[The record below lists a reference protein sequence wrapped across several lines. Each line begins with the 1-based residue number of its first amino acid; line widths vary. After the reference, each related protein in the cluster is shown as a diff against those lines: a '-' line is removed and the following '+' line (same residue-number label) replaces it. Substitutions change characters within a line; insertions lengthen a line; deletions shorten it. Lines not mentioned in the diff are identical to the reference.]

1 VFLAGALLLSALF
14 VGPADAGEQSS
25 GPEKAVL
32 QQLSKAYAKVDSFE
46 ADFAQTSS
54 GMSYAKPMVQ
64 MGRLYVQRPHKMH
77 WDFREPTRQQYISD
91 GSTFWWV
98 DHSAKTTTVYRKM
111 DSVLGHFFDLLTGL
125 SGATDNF
132 RVSLESGEFTRPGCN
147 TLKLVPRKDGAGL
160 GTLYVHV
167 SEESSLVVAVTNVTL
182 FGDTTLLELGE
193 MTLNEKHE
201 SAHFQWTKTK
211 GFKLIEGG

>member
-1 VFLAGALLLSALF
+1 VAGVLLLSALF
-14 VGPADAGEQSS
+14 VGPAAAGEQSP

-46 ADFAQTSS
+46 ADFVQTSS

-64 MGRLYVQRPHKMH
+64 LGRLYVQRPHKMH
-77 WDFREPTRQQYISD
+77 WDFIEPTRQQYISD

-98 DHSAKTTTVYRKM
+98 DHSVKTTTVYRKM

-167 SEESSLVVAVTNVTL
+167 SAESSLVVAVNNVTP
-182 FGDTTLLELGE
+182 FGDTTLLELGQ

-201 SAHFQWTKTK
+201 PAHFEWKK
-211 GFKLIEGG
+211 ADGFKLIEGG